1 MSAVQPEPVM
11 RKLLK
16 FVFAAFLICFVV
28 APVAFLLFVVAMA
41 FLGIAIGIG
50 SAIIGLV
57 LTVLKVALLVLLPIA
72 VLWWI
77 AKRLLAPERSY

>member
-1 MSAVQPEPVM
+1 M

-28 APVAFLLFVVAMA
+28 APAAFLLFVVAMA
-41 FLGIAIGIG
+41 FLGVAIGIG

-57 LTVLKVALLVLLPIA
+57 LTVLKVALMVLLPIA
-72 VLWWI
+72 VVWWI

>member
-1 MSAVQPEPVM
+1 M

-16 FVFAAFLICFVV
+16 FTLAAVLICFVA
-28 APVAFLLFVVAMA
+28 APLAFLLFVAAMA

-57 LTVLKVALLVLLPIA
+57 FTVLKLALMVLLPIA
-72 VLWWI
+72 LVWWV